1 MSTEAP
7 SPQAVLATDLAP
19 DEVPASPPA
28 GGSRRRRVRRRW
40 WVAAAV
46 TVAGLGWLGWG
57 SPATLV
63 EHVVVEAPR
72 GLSAESI
79 RLASGISAA
88 DHVPAVD
95 ADAVRAAIMGAIP
108 AVADVQVQRS
118 LPHTI
123 RLEVTARSP
132 LAAVQS
138 GKGFLVMDADGV
150 VYDTVGSA
158 RKLPVIR
165 ARTDEGRET
174 ARLVLLSLPP
184 DLRADVRRVAAS
196 TAQDVTLTLK
206 GGATVRWG
214 DPDRAELKSRV
225 LAGLVAVKADVY
237 DVSSP
242 LQPTTTGGR
251 TAEEQ
256 PTP

>member
-7 SPQAVLATDLAP
+7 LDQAAP
-19 DEVPASPPA
+19 DAAIEPNPPA
-28 GGSRRRRVRRRW
+28 GPRGPRRRRVRRRW
-40 WVAAAV
+40 VAAAAV
-46 TVAGLGWLGWG
+46 GVAGLGWLGWG

-63 EHVVVEAPR
+63 EHVVVEAPK
-72 GLSAESI
+72 GIPAESI

-95 ADAVRAAIMGAIP
+95 GDAVRTAIMSAIP

-123 RLEVTARSP
+123 RLTVTARTP

-138 GKGFLVMDADGV
+138 GKGFLVMDADGI
-150 VYDTVGSA
+150 VYDRVADA
-158 RKLPVIR
+158 RKLPVVR
-165 ARTDEGRET
+165 ARTDEGREA
-174 ARLVLLSLPP
+174 ARLVLLSLPQE
-184 DLRADVRRVAAS
+184 LRDDVRRVSAS
-196 TAQDVTLTLK
+196 TTDDVSLALK

-214 DPDRAELKSRV
+214 SPDRAELKARV
-225 LAGLVAVKADVY
+225 LDGLVAVKADVY
-237 DVSSP
+237 DVRSP

-251 TAEEQ
+251 TAEEDAA
-256 PTP
+256 P